1 MSKNLSFTSHGELT
15 GSGIEYIKKC
25 RPLQNETDV
34 LKIIQKL
41 LLQETVKMKRIK
53 KFNNQKL
60 QATYLCSGPA
70 PFLYDLQESDS
81 FLYNLLTRHLNLAL
95 VDLSENFTR
104 FNKIQYPQFKSV
116 VADATRYGNQ
126 IQDQA
131 LIILNSSY
139 HHIPDNNKKE
149 FLENIFQNLKIGGRV
164 IMGEN
169 FLPKYKSSNDRVLS
183 VQKYY
188 KKLLIFYHSILE
200 EMPKQDIIDRK
211 NLTDSIDLIKEV
223 KKRDLN
229 RYGEFKTDLKTFIDI
244 LPKGFEI
251 LEISQVWPLKQTIKI
266 SQTVQIPN
274 NYYGSGVLLL
284 EKK

>member
-1 MSKNLSFTSHGELT
+1 
-15 GSGIEYIKKC
+15 
-25 RPLQNETDV
+25 
-34 LKIIQKL
+34 
-41 LLQETVKMKRIK
+41 
-53 KFNNQKL
+53 
-60 QATYLCSGPA
+60 
-70 PFLYDLQESDS
+70 LYK
-81 FLYNLLTRHLNLAL
+81 LLTRHLNLAL

-149 FLENIFQNLKIGGRV
+149 FLENISQNLKIGGRV

-183 VQKYY
+183 VKRYY

-244 LPKGFEI
+244 LPKGFKI
-251 LEISQVWPLKQTIKI
+251 LEISQVWPLRQTIKI